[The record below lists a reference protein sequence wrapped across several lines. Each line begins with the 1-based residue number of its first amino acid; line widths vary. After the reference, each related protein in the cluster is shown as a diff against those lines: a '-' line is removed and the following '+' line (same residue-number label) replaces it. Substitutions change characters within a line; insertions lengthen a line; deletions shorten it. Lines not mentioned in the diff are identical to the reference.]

1 MDEFN
6 ESENSQPIEGQIC
19 YDELEPI
26 VEEKEE
32 KFEANL
38 DGQIGF
44 DDFLNSRIG
53 EPPVFVWEREAADGS
68 EKDSAGSE
76 TVSAV

>member
-6 ESENSQPIEGQIC
+6 ESKNSQPIEGQIC

-44 DDFLNSRIG
+44 DDFLNSNKKLKKQSLMKTNLGKLTLKKRK
-53 EPPVFVWEREAADGS
+53 V
-68 EKDSAGSE
+68 K
-76 TVSAV
+76 